1 MKNIN
6 LTLFLLI
13 AGLLAGC
20 GPRVETKK
28 MTSKNF
34 SNYDSF
40 AYLPNSDIEFQ
51 GKSLKSNDVNEAVV
65 ETVYQNL
72 RKRGYKMDRSSP
84 DLLVLIST
92 NINRTVGTTT
102 EPMYAYYPYS
112 TSISMVS
119 PFYDTYYYRGF
130 ADYNSIVGYDIDTY
144 AYKEGIVVIN
154 IVDRKT
160 KETVWKGVAAESIY
174 DQTSIDAIEEL
185 VNAVFNE
192 FPER

>member
-6 LTLFLLI
+6 LTLLLLI
-13 AGLLAGC
+13 TGLIAGC
-20 GPRVETKK
+20 GPRVETKI
-28 MTSKNF
+28 MTDKNL

-40 AYLPNSDIEFQ
+40 AYLPNTDIEFQ

-92 NINRTVGTTT
+92 YTNPMVGTRT

-112 TSISMVS
+112 TSISTVS